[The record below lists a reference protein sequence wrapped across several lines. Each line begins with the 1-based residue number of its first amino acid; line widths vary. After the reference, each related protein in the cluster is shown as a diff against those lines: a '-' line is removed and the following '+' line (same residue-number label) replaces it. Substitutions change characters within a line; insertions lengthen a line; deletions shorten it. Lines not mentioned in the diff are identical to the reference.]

1 MAGNAGNLELALRI
15 QADLGEATQQLAALE
30 KSLDRLAAGGR
41 TGAKGLDAAGTAADA
56 AATAIGKVDGK
67 ATSTATALDK
77 VGAAGKSAA
86 AGLKEVGNAS
96 GAAGKNAASLAPA
109 VGKNGTAMQSAAKT
123 AGELKQAYRQLPAQ
137 MTDIMVGL
145 TTGQPVWMVAI
156 QQGGQLKDS
165 FGGIV
170 PAAKAVVGAISPM
183 AVGLGAGAS
192 ALGAI
197 AMAAYQGYQEIR
209 GYETALISTGN
220 ISGTTAGAIAD
231 MADAV
236 GEASGEYSGAEQA
249 AQQLAAAGVGAA
261 VNLKTATQAA
271 VDLAKLTGDSI
282 ESTTDKVIKLAEAPT
297 AMLEKLNSQ
306 YHFLTTSVY
315 EHVRALE
322 DQGNAEDAARV
333 AVEEFGRVHAQ
344 RVKEAEERAGYLEQA
359 WNGLGKTIKGVW
371 NDLKDIGRTDP
382 EARLAVA
389 QAQLAKLRAQA
400 PAGGNALWDGQIKRT
415 EAAVAAL
422 QKEVDAQ
429 KSAAKAQADARLV
442 QDKGVSA
449 ASAISKGLDQ
459 GASKAEKLSKA
470 VTELKKQFQE
480 LRAANPG
487 SDLLKGVTFGADGNI
502 SGGAYAKR
510 VKQLQEQYKE
520 AKKPKGPKTEAQK
533 DEEAAQ
539 RELESLRQQITL
551 TNTLTATERK
561 ATEESRIRAAIADG
575 DYKHASAATKARL
588 IDEAKLLDQ
597 AKLRQDADVQIL
609 DVHQRIAALQ
619 GNKVDAE
626 LEKTTAELGKL
637 KTELEGMGRTQDA
650 ADVTKLLNLSQASAQ
665 LTGLKK
671 TYDQTMGE
679 IAIEVQR
686 IQAEQQVGL
695 ITESQAQQKIV
706 DLYQAKLGTLKALVP
721 QMRAAAESL
730 GDKDALANVEQIAIK
745 LQEMEATTNRLQSTF
760 TGTFKDSL
768 SDVISTLATGT
779 ATLTEAVGNF
789 FQSMAKGI
797 VDFYAKDWSERAGNW
812 LNGKL
817 GNWLGSD
824 TAAADGGDAAG
835 ATAIASAGTAAASAI
850 TVAGNT
856 VAAAI
861 SAAASGGVGIG
872 AAGTDASIG
881 IGAGVEQAAGALD
894 QSGSTVI
901 SGAQALTGSATQL
914 ATAVGGLSPGAS
926 AIINAAVQ
934 LFTAAQAMQAS
945 NAVSGVAS
953 SFAVGGFTGFG
964 GRFDPAGI
972 VHRGEGVLSA
982 PEITAIGGPAGFN
995 ALRAAIRGRGFADG
1009 GLPGFSMPAANDG
1022 AFRPASGTG
1031 GSRTLDQRLRVV
1043 MVDDPERIPRAL
1055 MGESGEKSFLYHA
1068 GRNKGELRNLLGLD

>member
-1 MAGNAGNLELALRI
+1 MASNAGNLELALRI

-56 AATAIGKVDGK
+56 VATAIGKVDGK

-77 VGAAGKSAA
+77 AGAAGKSAA
-86 AGLKEVGNAS
+86 AGLKDVGNAS

-109 VGKNGTAMQSAAKT
+109 VGKNDNAMKSAAKT

-156 QQGGQLKDS
+156 QQGGQLRDS

-183 AVGLGAGAS
+183 AVGLAAGAS

-197 AMAAYQGYQEIR
+197 SMAAYQGYQEIR

-220 ISGTTAGAIAD
+220 ISGTTSGAIAD

-249 AQQLAAAGVGAA
+249 AQQLAEAGVGAA

-520 AKKPKGPKTEAQK
+520 AKKPKGPKTESQK

-575 DYKHASAATKARL
+575 DYKNASAATKARL

-597 AKLRQDADVQIL
+597 AKLRQDADVQML

-626 LEKTTAELGKL
+626 LEKTTAEL
-637 KTELEGMGRTQDA
+637 
-650 ADVTKLLNLSQASAQ
+650 S
-665 LTGLKK
+665 
-671 TYDQTMGE
+671 
-679 IAIEVQR
+679 
-686 IQAEQQVGL
+686 
-695 ITESQAQQKIV
+695 
-706 DLYQAKLGTLKALVP
+706 
-721 QMRAAAESL
+721 
-730 GDKDALANVEQIAIK
+730 
-745 LQEMEATTNRLQSTF
+745 
-760 TGTFKDSL
+760 
-768 SDVISTLATGT
+768 
-779 ATLTEAVGNF
+779 
-789 FQSMAKGI
+789 
-797 VDFYAKDWSERAGNW
+797 
-812 LNGKL
+812 
-817 GNWLGSD
+817 
-824 TAAADGGDAAG
+824 
-835 ATAIASAGTAAASAI
+835 
-850 TVAGNT
+850 
-856 VAAAI
+856 
-861 SAAASGGVGIG
+861 
-872 AAGTDASIG
+872 
-881 IGAGVEQAAGALD
+881 
-894 QSGSTVI
+894 
-901 SGAQALTGSATQL
+901 
-914 ATAVGGLSPGAS
+914 
-926 AIINAAVQ
+926 
-934 LFTAAQAMQAS
+934 
-945 NAVSGVAS
+945 
-953 SFAVGGFTGFG
+953 
-964 GRFDPAGI
+964 
-972 VHRGEGVLSA
+972 
-982 PEITAIGGPAGFN
+982 
-995 ALRAAIRGRGFADG
+995 
-1009 GLPGFSMPAANDG
+1009 
-1022 AFRPASGTG
+1022 
-1031 GSRTLDQRLRVV
+1031 
-1043 MVDDPERIPRAL
+1043 
-1055 MGESGEKSFLYHA
+1055 
-1068 GRNKGELRNLLGLD
+1068 